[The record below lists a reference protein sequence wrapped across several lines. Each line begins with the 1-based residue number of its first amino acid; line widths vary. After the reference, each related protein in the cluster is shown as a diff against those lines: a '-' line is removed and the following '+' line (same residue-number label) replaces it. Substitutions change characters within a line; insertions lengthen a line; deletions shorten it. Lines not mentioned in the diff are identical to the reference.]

1 MIAEAFKFAIVVTD
15 YCYAAGWAR
24 FHSGLTGSFRT
35 IGSQV
40 VAAVNQQMHAIVACL
55 RTLTNKDN
63 DNDRGAI
70 DKALP

>member
-1 MIAEAFKFAIVVTD
+1 MIAEAFNFVIVVTD
-15 YCYAAGWAR
+15 YCCAAGWAR
-24 FHSGLTGSFRT
+24 FHSGLTSSFRN

-40 VAAVNQQMHAIVACL
+40 VAAANQQMHAIVACL
-55 RTLTNKDN
+55 RTLTNN